1 MFFLTFSLVTLWL
14 IVLSWYD
21 CCYRRLPNVL
31 TLGGAAVFL
40 AVQILN
46 GNAVPALTG
55 GLLGTAFML
64 IPFLMHGA
72 GAGDVKMFGAVG
84 ILTGFPLV
92 LSAMFFSTVFGLL
105 LGIAMVIGG
114 KTDASR
120 LKHLW
125 KCCTDRNYDRAAGRA
140 QLPEKKSETVRI
152 PFGVAIAGGCWCAE
166 VLHVLSK

>member
-1 MFFLTFSLVTLWL
+1 MTFSLITVWL

-21 CCYRRLPNVL
+21 CCYRRLPNYL
-31 TLGGAAVFL
+31 TLGGGAVFL
-40 AVQILN
+40 TVQILN
-46 GNAVPALTG
+46 GNTAGSLLG
-55 GLLGTAFML
+55 GLLGSAFLL

-92 LSAMFFSTVFGLL
+92 LSAMFFSTVLGLV
-105 LGIAMVIGG
+105 LGAVMIGLG
-114 KTDASR
+114 KTDSSR

-125 KCCTDRNYDRAAGRA
+125 KCCTDWNYDRAAGRA
-140 QLPEKKSETVRI
+140 KLPAKQSEQVRI

>member
-55 GLLGTAFML
+55 GLLGTAFLL

-84 ILTGFPLV
+84 VLTGFPLV
-92 LSAMFFSTVFGLL
+92 L
-105 LGIAMVIGG
+105 AMVIGG